1 MSVQVTL
8 TIDSDLYRQAEKLA
22 QLRQRDVAELLAES
36 IQLPQTSLE
45 RERNENMAVAREE
58 AAFNRLHPQLWA
70 VYPNQYVAIHNEAV
84 VDHDADQVALYMR
97 VKKQYPNEFVWIA
110 PVKDT
115 AVETYTIHS
124 PRFSQPR

>member
-8 TIDSDLYRQAEKLA
+8 TIDSDLYRQAERLA
-22 QLRQRDVAELLAES
+22 QLRRRDVTELLAES

-45 RERNENMAVAREE
+45 QERDENTAVAREE

-70 VYPNQYVAIHNEAV
+70 TYPNQYVAIHNETV
-84 VDHDADQVALYMR
+84 VDHDVDQVALYVR
-97 VKKQYPNEFVWIA
+97 VKEQYPNEFVWIA

-115 AVETYTIHS
+115 AYSFQAV
-124 PRFSQPR
+124 